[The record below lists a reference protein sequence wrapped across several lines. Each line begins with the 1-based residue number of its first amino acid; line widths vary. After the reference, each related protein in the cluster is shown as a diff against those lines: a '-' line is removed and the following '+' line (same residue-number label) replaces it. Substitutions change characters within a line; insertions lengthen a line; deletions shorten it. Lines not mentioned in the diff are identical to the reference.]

1 MTRDETD
8 ESETEAGDGSRDQ
21 LDEIWG
27 CPERL
32 RSAGP
37 ESATHLWPKT
47 EIANRAETQR
57 DPWFR
62 GEYRFERKV
71 ADRVPDCMILGEDVN
86 RWIEFVADAPQ
97 EYRAK
102 TREALRLGFVVHWV
116 FHVNADEHRDEAW
129 AALGADIEGPFS
141 FGSFDEWHEDME
153 LGDPLTFKNY
163 AFPVEDMDEFRP
175 QELLGYRRGAA
186 RIGMLDG
193 WFDLGM
199 FDVSGVQRRLLT
211 NKTGEW
217 FRAIAPGQDVED
229 APYGYPTQEGLQ
241 RLVDSGAVHRLGPV
255 RRESDSGLQ

>member
-86 RWIEFVADAPQ
+86 RWIEFVHQAPQ

-116 FHVNADEHRDEAW
+116 FHVNADDQREAAR
-129 AALGADIEGPFS
+129 AALGPDLERPFS
-141 FGSFDEWHEDME
+141 FGSFDEWHGDVE
-153 LGDPLTFKNY
+153 LGDPVTFKNY
-163 AFPVEDMDEFRP
+163 AFPVEDMAEFRP
-175 QELLGYRRGAA
+175 REILGYRRGAA
-186 RIGMLDG
+186 RIGMVDG

-199 FDVSGVQRRLLT
+199 FDVSGVQRRLVT
-211 NKTGEW
+211 NLTGEW
-217 FRAIAPGQDVED
+217 FRAVTPGRYVED
-229 APYGYPTQEGLQ
+229 APCGFPTQEGLE
-241 RLVDSGAVHRLGPV
+241 RLVDEGLVQRLGPV
-255 RRESDSGLQ
+255 RRESDPGLT